1 MSREAGLLV
10 AGGLEFGML
19 VLVICVALAILSALI
34 WVPARPRSSVTW
46 CFALINA
53 IVLTLC
59 GLLILRQWLDMPNL
73 EAAVI
78 YHLRV
83 GMEQAGYGDFWRE
96 MTAIAAYLLMVLV
109 CAALPLLPRYRLS
122 LGIPKSIANRLS
134 VALSTFAILLGPG
147 GYWYSSGNLVA
158 EPPAELNETFR
169 DQYVSVIQLPAADQ
183 PKSLIYVYL
192 ESLERTYF
200 NEAIFPGL
208 VPNLKRLEA
217 AGLSFAHVKETPY
230 TNWTIAGMVASQC
243 GVPLLL
249 PESDYGQEAH
259 YGNAMGGISA
269 FMPNANCMGDLLKTA
284 DYQLRYLG
292 GASLKFAG
300 KGNFYL
306 THGFDETIGIDELAD
321 QMTGQECTNAWG
333 LCDDELFQLAERH
346 LLELQAGPDPYALV
360 MLTLDTHAP
369 RGMKSRSCGP
379 LQYGDGDNPILNAV
393 HCTDLLVGQLVD
405 RLTAKGYLR
414 NAVLVVASD
423 HLSNRN
429 TATELMNRG
438 WRQNLFFALGAD
450 ITAKRIQVNVEKV
463 DLAPVVLNLLGYDVP
478 RLGFGISPVQG
489 VTEIVPPTLEID
501 WNQVTNSSQLSRY
514 LWSFP
519 HLTGDITLASDRGEL
534 KINDTYLS
542 LPTLIL
548 LSEDLRI
555 ASIHPEMYSATQS
568 AQTLLD
574 RPGFQRFIWAD
585 TCGTFADIADEAPS
599 PAEDQCLLYGALA
612 GEELFISALQ
622 PDDAVESDLLTV
634 RLANAMS
641 TVSPDLEQRRR
652 SSLTVLLGN

>member
-1 MSREAGLLV
+1 
-10 AGGLEFGML
+10 ML
-19 VLVICVALAILSALI
+19 VLVMCVAFAMLAALI
-34 WVPARPRSSVTW
+34 WTPAKPRSLATV

-53 IVLTLC
+53 VVLILC
-59 GLLILRQWLDMPNL
+59 GLLILRQWLDMPSL

-83 GMEQAGYGDFWRE
+83 GMEQAGYADFWRE
-96 MTAIAAYLLMVLV
+96 IAAIAAYLMMVLA
-109 CAALPLLPRYRLS
+109 CLALPLLRL
-122 LGIPKSIANRLS
+122 LPAMPKPGGNRLA
-134 VALSTFAILLGPG
+134 VALMTAAMLLGPG
-147 GYWYSSGNLVA
+147 HSFYSSSNMTAASQAVLF
-158 EPPAELNETFR
+158 ETFR
-169 DQYVSVIQLPAADQ
+169 DQYVSVTKLPAVET
-183 PKSLIYVYL
+183 PKSLIYLYL

-519 HLTGDITLASDRGEL
+519 DLTGDIVLEADGEEL
-534 KINDTYLS
+534 KINDTSLS

-548 LSEDLRI
+548 LSEKLQI
-555 ASIHPEMYSATQS
+555 ASIHPAMYSATQA

-574 RPGFQRFIWAD
+574 RPGSQRFIWAD
-585 TCGTFADIADEAPS
+585 RCGAFASIIDEAQRS
-599 PAEDQCLLYGALA
+599 AEGQCLLYGALA
-612 GEELFISALQ
+612 GERLFIDDLQ
-622 PDDAVESDLLTV
+622 PDIAVESRVLLA
-634 RLANAMS
+634 RLAAA
-641 TVSPDLEQRRR
+641 TDPLPTDLEQRRR
-652 SSLTVLLGN
+652 AALTARLAE

>member
-1 MSREAGLLV
+1 
-10 AGGLEFGML
+10 ML
-19 VLVICVALAILSALI
+19 VLVMCVAFAMLAALI
-34 WVPARPRSSVTW
+34 WTPAKPRSLATV

-53 IVLTLC
+53 VVLILC
-59 GLLILRQWLDMPNL
+59 GLLILRQWLDMPSL

-83 GMEQAGYGDFWRE
+83 GMEQAGYADFWRE
-96 MTAIAAYLLMVLV
+96 IAAIAAYLMMVLA
-109 CAALPLLPRYRLS
+109 CLALPLLRL
-122 LGIPKSIANRLS
+122 LPAMPKPGGNRLA
-134 VALSTFAILLGPG
+134 VALMAAAMLLGPG
-147 GYWYSSGNLVA
+147 HSSYSISNMTAASQAVLF
-158 EPPAELNETFR
+158 ETFR
-169 DQYVSVIQLPAADQ
+169 DQYVSVTKLPAVET
-183 PKSLIYVYL
+183 PKSLIYLYL

-200 NEAIFPGL
+200 NETIFPGL

-393 HCTDLLVGQLVD
+393 HCTDLLVGQLVN

-478 RLGFGISPVQG
+478 
-489 VTEIVPPTLEID
+489 
-501 WNQVTNSSQLSRY
+501 
-514 LWSFP
+514 
-519 HLTGDITLASDRGEL
+519 
-534 KINDTYLS
+534 
-542 LPTLIL
+542 
-548 LSEDLRI
+548 
-555 ASIHPEMYSATQS
+555 
-568 AQTLLD
+568 
-574 RPGFQRFIWAD
+574 
-585 TCGTFADIADEAPS
+585 
-599 PAEDQCLLYGALA
+599 
-612 GEELFISALQ
+612 
-622 PDDAVESDLLTV
+622 
-634 RLANAMS
+634 
-641 TVSPDLEQRRR
+641 
-652 SSLTVLLGN
+652 

>member
-1 MSREAGLLV
+1 
-10 AGGLEFGML
+10 ML
-19 VLVICVALAILSALI
+19 VLVICVAFVMLAALI
-34 WVPARPRSSVTW
+34 WTPAKPRSPATL

-96 MTAIAAYLLMVLV
+96 IVAITAYLMVVLACV
-109 CAALPLLPRYRLS
+109 ALPLLPQVRLS
-122 LGIPKSIANRLS
+122 LAVPKPGGNRLA
-134 VALSTFAILLGPG
+134 VALVAAAMLLGPG
-147 GYWYSSGNLVA
+147 RYWYSVSNMTAASQAALFK
-158 EPPAELNETFR
+158 TFR
-169 DQYVSVIQLPAADQ
+169 DQYVSVTQLPAVES
-183 PKSLIYVYL
+183 PKSLIYLYL

-230 TNWTIAGMVASQC
+230 TNWTIAGMVATQC

-269 FMPNANCMGDLLKTA
+269 FMPNANCLGDLLKTA
-284 DYQLRYLG
+284 DYQLHYLG

-333 LCDDELFQLAERH
+333 LCDDELFHMAERR
-346 LLELQAGPDPYALV
+346 LLELRSMPDPYALV

-369 RGMKSRSCGP
+369 RGMKSRTCGP

-405 RLTAKGYLR
+405 RLTEQGYLR
-414 NAVLVVASD
+414 DAVLIVASD

-429 TATELMNRG
+429 TATDLMNRG
-438 WRQNLFFALGAD
+438 WRQNLFFALGDD
-450 ITAKRIQVNVEKV
+450 IPANRVQVNVEKV

-478 RLGFGISPVQG
+478 RLGFGISPVNG
-489 VTEIVPPTLEID
+489 VSEIEPANPQID
-501 WNQVTNSSQLSRY
+501 WDQVTNSSQLSRF

-519 HLTGDITLASDRGEL
+519 DLTGEIALVTNGEEL
-534 KINDTYLS
+534 QIDDTSLS

-548 LSEDLRI
+548 LGDDLRI
-555 ASIHPEMYSATQS
+555 ASIHPEIYSATKS

-574 RPGFQRFIWAD
+574 RPGSQRFIWAD
-585 TCGTFADIADEAPS
+585 RCGALARIMDTAQRPDEG
-599 PAEDQCLLYGALA
+599 QCLLYGALA
-612 GEELFISALQ
+612 GERLFIDVLQ
-622 PDDAVESDLLTV
+622 PDTAVESGVLLA
-634 RLANAMS
+634 RLAAATGPLS
-641 TVSPDLEQRRR
+641 TETEQRRR
-652 SSLTVLLGN
+652 AALAAHVTD